1 MSKSV
6 LKTSLTNGRFIKM
19 RAARINDI
27 WRYVNDV
34 EQYRTRIK
42 KVEIKKLSGFEDI
55 TIEPQSAI
63 TAICGKNGVG
73 KTTFL
78 KLIYQAIKSPR
89 KQLSPLRFGVYDF
102 QIEILDNRS
111 NIIFDRN
118 SEHHL

>member
-1 MSKSV
+1 
-6 LKTSLTNGRFIKM
+6 M

-78 KLIYQAIKSPR
+78 KLIYQAI
-89 KQLSPLRFGVYDF
+89 
-102 QIEILDNRS
+102 
-111 NIIFDRN
+111 
-118 SEHHL
+118 